1 MKGFMLLTVE
11 TKATP
16 SLFSQLTE
24 MKPDNSI
31 CLIPF
36 DPVHS
41 LP

>member
-1 MKGFMLLTVE
+1 MLLTMQ
-11 TKATP
+11 TKTML
-16 SLFSQLTE
+16 SLFLQLTQ

-41 LP
+41 HL